1 MSCNRTLYSRNNI
14 YLITRKAI
22 NFLFVLISTLFLVSC
37 SSDQDVIVHPHDQG
51 TPLEKEFVYRF
62 DVVVN
67 TANPNI
73 SGSIGK
79 DLVDKGLVIFPKGYS
94 QYGVP
99 VKLVIYCHG
108 GSGYVSNDFSE
119 SESDNYCKYL
129 SSLGYAVLDMNGI
142 PQLLA
147 SNLKI
152 DRGRTVGNFVA
163 LRSYVAGY
171 EYVINNFN
179 IDFNGC
185 YVFANSNGGLISMN
199 LANLT
204 SIPIIA
210 QAGINPMLSIERN
223 LWSYKG
229 GAVILGG
236 GEFNSLQ
243 NRANVIRLYGMNDVK
258 SQVELNDAKYEK
270 EKVGDYDPFDYLM
283 FKNNNDYPYPYK
295 IFQTKDDWA
304 VNFSITKE
312 LVVAMQKRGKNL
324 ILREIETGG
333 HVIEPQ
339 KGVVGYYRY
348 QFVDNNLT
356 PTVLEVAEW
365 FEFNQGYK
373 VIFFN

>member
-1 MSCNRTLYSRNNI
+1 MKNI
-14 YLITRKAI
+14 FPFAKKLSS
-22 NFLFVLISTLFLVSC
+22 FFFVVFATFFLVSC
-37 SSDQDVIVHPHDQG
+37 SADQDVNVHPHQQG
-51 TPLEKEFVYRF
+51 TPLEKEVVYRF

-73 SGSIGK
+73 PGSTGK
-79 DLVDKGLVIFPKGYS
+79 DLVDKGLVILPKGYS
-94 QYGVP
+94 QHGVP
-99 VKLVIYCHG
+99 AKLVIYCHG

-129 SSLGYAVLDMNGI
+129 VSLGYAVLDMNGI
-142 PQLLA
+142 PELLV

-152 DRGRTVGNFVA
+152 DRGRTVGNFTA

-171 EYVINNFN
+171 EYVMNNFN

-223 LWSYKG
+223 LWNYKG
-229 GAVILGG
+229 GAVSLGG
-236 GEFNSLQ
+236 GEFSSLQ
-243 NRANVIRLYGMNDVK
+243 NRANVIRLYGMNNVK
-258 SQVELNDAKYEK
+258 TQAELNDAIYEK
-270 EKVGDYDPFDYLM
+270 EKVKDYDPFDYLM
-283 FKNNNDYPYPYK
+283 FKAINDYPYPYK
-295 IFQTKDDWA
+295 IFQTKDDGA
-304 VNFSITKE
+304 VSFSITKE
-312 LVVAMQKRGKNL
+312 LVVAMQKRGDNL
-324 ILREIETGG
+324 NLREIETGG
-333 HVIEPQ
+333 HVVEPQ

-348 QFVDNNLT
+348 QFIDNNLT

-365 FEFNQGYK
+365 FEYNEGYK
-373 VIFFN
+373 AIFFN

>member
-1 MSCNRTLYSRNNI
+1 MNNI
-14 YLITRKAI
+14 NIITREI
-22 NFLFVLISTLFLVSC
+22 SSFFLVLICTFFLISC
-37 SSDQDVIVHPHDQG
+37 SSDQDVIVLHPHEQV

-73 SGSIGK
+73 LGSKGM
-79 DLVDKGLVIFPKGYS
+79 DLVDKGLIILPKGYS
-94 QYGVP
+94 QNGLP

-129 SSLGYAVLDMNGI
+129 ASLGYAVLDMNGI

-147 SNLKI
+147 TSLKI
-152 DRGRTVGNFVA
+152 DRGRTVGNFIA
-163 LRSYVAGY
+163 MRSYVAGY
-171 EYVINNFN
+171 EYVMSNFN
-179 IDFNGC
+179 IDLRGC

-199 LANLT
+199 LGNLT

-223 LWSYKG
+223 LWNYKA
-229 GAVILGG
+229 GALSSAG
-236 GEFNSLQ
+236 GEFSSFQ
-243 NRANVIRLYGMNDVK
+243 NRANIIRLYGMKEVK
-258 SQVELNDAKYEK
+258 NQAELNDAVYEK
-270 EKVGDYDPFDYLM
+270 DKVGDYDPFDFLM
-283 FKNNNDYPYPYK
+283 LKDNNDYPYPYK

-304 VNFSITKE
+304 VSFSITKE
-312 LVVAMQKRGKNL
+312 FVDAMQKRGGNL
-324 ILREIETGG
+324 NLREIESGG
-333 HVIEPQ
+333 HVVEPQ

-348 QFVDNNLT
+348 QFIDNNLT

-365 FEFNQGYK
+365 FEYNEGYK
-373 VIFFN
+373 AIFFN